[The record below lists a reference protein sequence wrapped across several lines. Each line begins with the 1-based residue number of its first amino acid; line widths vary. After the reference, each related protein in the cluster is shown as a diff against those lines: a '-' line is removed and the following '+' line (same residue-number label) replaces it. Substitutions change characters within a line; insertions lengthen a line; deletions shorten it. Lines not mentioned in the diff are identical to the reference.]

1 MDKWLARDIAL
12 NNLRPDAQWVSRG
25 DEVEW
30 LDTEQTQP
38 TEAELNA
45 EITKVQNDYTA
56 KQYQRDRKLAYPKIE
71 EQLDMLWHSIDSGT
85 LDKTSDFY
93 ITLKQVK
100 DTNPKPTE

>member
-45 EITKVQNDYTA
+45 EILKVQNEDNA
-56 KQYQRDRKLAYPKIE
+56 KQYQRDRKLAYKSIE
-71 EQLDMLWHSIDSGT
+71 EQLDMQYWDKINGT
-85 LDKTSDFY
+85 TTWQDHINEVKTN
-93 ITLKQVK
+93 
-100 DTNPKPTE
+100 NPKPTE